1 MWKVNQTNLSM
12 VEGDYGL
19 TLPITVRGTTLA
31 AGDLISFKVKKLSN
45 RETVLDKTFADADIE
60 NNTFSLEITSTE
72 TARLPADDYVYI
84 LDWYRNGMFMCN
96 IIRDGVFRVEA
107 KP

>member
-19 TLPITVRGTTLA
+19 ALPITVRGTTLA
-31 AGDLISFKVKKLSN
+31 AGDSISFKVKKLSN
-45 RETVLDKTFADADIE
+45 RETVLDKTFANSE
-60 NNTFSLEITSTE
+60 NNTFSFEITSTE
-72 TARLPADDYVYI
+72 TARLPAGDYVYV
-84 LDWYRNGMFMCN
+84 LDWYRNGVFMCN